1 MKDLQAKKAIVTGA
15 SQGLGLAMAEALCE
29 EGVHVCIIDI
39 SDKVFDTVANLKGKG
54 YEASAVQ
61 ADLSKLEEIAQT
73 FDQALENLDGKLDI
87 IVNNAGIHKPLPAEE
102 LPIADFKKIFDV
114 NVLAV
119 FELSRLAAKV
129 MKEKQKGKIINIASV
144 LAVQGG
150 FNASAYSASKG
161 AVLQLTKSLSNEW
174 AKDGIQVNAVAPGYF
189 NTELNQHI
197 LTDEK
202 RYADLV
208 SRVPSGRFAEPSEIG
223 GMIKFLSSD
232 LSDFTTGALMPVDG
246 GFLGR

>member
-1 MKDLQAKKAIVTGA
+1 MKDLQSKKAIVTGA

-39 SDKVFDTVANLKGKG
+39 SDKLFDTVAMLKEKG
-54 YEASAVQ
+54 YEATGVQ
-61 ADLSKLEEIAQT
+61 ADLSKIDEISNVFT
-73 FDQALENLDGKLDI
+73 EALEQLNGELDI
-87 IVNNAGIHKPLPAEE
+87 LVNNAGIHKPLPAEE
-102 LPIADFKKIFDV
+102 LPIADFKRVFDV
-114 NVLAV
+114 NVVAV
-119 FELSRLAAKV
+119 FELSRLAAGV

-150 FNASAYSASKG
+150 FNATAYSASKG

-174 AKDGIQVNAVAPGYF
+174 ANDGIHVNAVAPGYF

-202 RYADLV
+202 RYAELV
-208 SRVPSGRFAEPSEIG
+208 SRVPSGRFGEPTEIG
-223 GMIKFLSSD
+223 GMIKFLSSE
-232 LSDFTTGALMPVDG
+232 LSDFTTGALLPVDG

>member
-1 MKDLQAKKAIVTGA
+1 MKDLQTKKAIVTGA

-29 EGVHVCIIDI
+29 EGVKVCIIDI
-39 SDKVFDTVANLKGKG
+39 SKTLFDTVDALKNKG
-54 YEASAVQ
+54 YNVVGVQ
-61 ADLSKLEEIAQT
+61 ADLSNIEEIESV
-73 FDQALENLDGKLDI
+73 FKESLDLLGGEVDVL
-87 IVNNAGIHKPLPAEE
+87 VNNAGIHKPLPAEE

-114 NVLAV
+114 NVVAV
-119 FELSRLAAKV
+119 FELARLAAAI
-129 MKEKQKGKIINIASV
+129 MKQKQSGKIINIASV

-150 FNASAYSASKG
+150 FHATAYSSSKG

-189 NTELNQHI
+189 NTELNTHI

-202 RYADLV
+202 RYGELV
-208 SRVPSGRFAEPSEIG
+208 SRVPSGRFGEPSEIG
-223 GMIKFLSSD
+223 GMIKFLASD
-232 LSDFTTGALMPVDG
+232 LSNFTTGALLPVDG

>member
-39 SDKVFDTVANLKGKG
+39 SDKLFDAVASLKKKG
-54 YEASAVQ
+54 YKASAVQ

-73 FDQALENLDGKLDI
+73 FDQALESLGGELDI